1 MSHILFIEASI
12 TGAGQLANRFARE
25 KGLFVSFMS
34 RAPQAYGDTML
45 RDVDEVHTCETN
57 DPQAVLAAVRA
68 LHERRPLRGITT
80 TADFYVP
87 IAALAARELGLAG
100 MPPASASLARNKHA
114 MRERLAERAPQLN
127 PRFALITRDQDAS
140 ASVRGWGWP
149 VVAKPVDENDGT
161 NVRLIRTEQE
171 LAQYMAVARGWAL
184 NSSGQQR
191 SRDVLLE
198 EFVDAPEYSVET
210 LQCMGGDLQLMGVT
224 VKEVIGLERGHFVEV
239 GHHFPA
245 TEQAVVARLFAAT
258 RDALEALE
266 IDCGTIHT
274 ECRLR
279 GDEVKIMEINPRL
292 AGGKIGSHLIEM
304 ATGEN
309 PCRAVVDIAMGERFR
324 WSPPRSGGAA
334 LRKLW
339 SDRDG
344 IFQGLENPPGTSQ
357 DTAVEI
363 LLPPGTRVRPPEN
376 NGDTLVAFLAADET
390 AERAR
395 ARVVAATNRARLLID
410 PIR

>member
-1 MSHILFIEASI
+1 
-12 TGAGQLANRFARE
+12 
-25 KGLFVSFMS
+25 
-34 RAPQAYGDTML
+34 
-45 RDVDEVHTCETN
+45 
-57 DPQAVLAAVRA
+57 
-68 LHERRPLRGITT
+68 
-80 TADFYVP
+80 VP
-87 IAALAARELGLAG
+87 IAALAARELGLPG
-100 MPPASASLARNKHA
+100 MPPESARLARNKHA
-114 MRERLAERAPQLN
+114 MRERLRARAPELN
-127 PRFALITRDQDAS
+127 PRFALVASGQDAS
-140 ASVRGWGWP
+140 AAARGWGWP
-149 VVAKPVDENDGT
+149 IIAKPVDENDGA
-161 NVRLIRTEQE
+161 NVRLIRTDQE
-171 LAQYMAVARGWAL
+171 LAQYMVHAGEWTVNG
-184 NSSGQQR
+184 SGQQR
-191 SRDVLLE
+191 CRDVLLE

-224 VKEVIGLERGHFVEV
+224 IKEVIGIERGCFVEV

-245 TEQAVVARLFAAT
+245 SDEALVARLFAAT
-258 RDALEALE
+258 RAGLEALE

-274 ECRLR
+274 ECRVR

-309 PCRAVVDIAMGERFR
+309 PCRAVVDIAMGERFI

-344 IFQGLENPPGTSQ
+344 IFQGLDDPPGMSH